1 MISELTKRLYD
12 RIKFLE
18 VPEEITHIRLYQ
30 YIVDAI
36 RQLYVATGRVGLA
49 PNQSN
54 EFDEIMLNLDEQEWV
69 VLTAQC
75 DIVKYIR
82 QVKGDIASYSIDADC
97 LLYHTREEAMDIF
110 LGPENN
116 MIDLIEKQQQVVWT
130 RMMVF
135 KGV

>member
-1 MISELTKRLYD
+1 MDELTKRLYD

-18 VPEEITHIRLYQ
+18 VPEEITYKELHE
-30 YIVDAI
+30 YICDAI
-36 RQLYVATGRVGLA
+36 RQLYLATGRVDLA

-54 EFDEIMLNLDEQEWV
+54 EFDEIMLNPDEQEWV

-82 QVKGDIASYSIDADC
+82 QVKGYHASYSMDAGC

-110 LGPENN
+110 LGPENH
-116 MIDLIEKQQQVVWT
+116 MIDLIEKQRQVVWA

>member
-18 VPEEITHIRLYQ
+18 VPEETTYKELHQ

-36 RQLYVATGRVGLA
+36 RQLYVATGRVDLA

-75 DIVKYIR
+75 DMIKYNR
-82 QVKGDIASYSIDADC
+82 KVKGDIASYSIDAGY

-110 LGPENN
+110 LGPENH
-116 MIDLIEKQQQVVWT
+116 MIDLIEKQRQVVWT